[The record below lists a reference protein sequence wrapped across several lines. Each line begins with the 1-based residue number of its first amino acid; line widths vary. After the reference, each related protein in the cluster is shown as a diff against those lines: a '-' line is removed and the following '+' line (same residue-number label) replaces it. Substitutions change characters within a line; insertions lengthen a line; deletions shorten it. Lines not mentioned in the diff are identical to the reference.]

1 MDALHLL
8 ARRARAFL
16 RPLLSRR
23 DAEAELDEE
32 MRFHLDAEIAE
43 RIRRGMTPD
52 AARTSALRDFGG
64 VSRFKEECRDAWG
77 TRVMDELSR
86 DARYGLR
93 ALWRAPAFTA
103 VAVLTIALGVGAATT
118 IYSVVQAVLRP
129 LPYHDPAS
137 LVAVVTT
144 YRGKDDAA
152 SALDFVDWRRE
163 SKTLTGMAAIA
174 TDAMTLTGRGD
185 PERMYAATVSA
196 GLLSMLRVRP
206 LAGRVFRAG
215 EDSVGAARVVILGE
229 AIWRRRFSSD
239 PGIVGET
246 VRLDGNPYTVVGVL
260 PTRVTYPAAAE
271 IYLPLVFPTGDLD
284 EGNRGARYYDV
295 VARLAPGTTIEQ
307 ARAEM
312 RTITS
317 RIASAHPQADEG
329 VSVRVTPLLEE
340 TVGTYRR
347 PLLILLGAAGVLL
360 LIACA
365 NVANL
370 LLVRAAGRDGELA
383 VRTALGAGRA
393 RLVRQLATEALAPF
407 LIGGA
412 LGIALAT
419 LGTRWFAV
427 AASDTVPRLTGA
439 GVDSAALLFALVATL
454 ITGVIFGVIPA
465 LRFARLGVSGAL
477 RGAGRSSQGSIA
489 RRRARTAIV
498 GSEVALAVMLLIVA
512 GLVVRSF
519 QRLMAVDPGFRR
531 GGVVTFR
538 LDLPNTRYGDAAKL
552 RAFAAQLD
560 DRIRALPG
568 VRASGRVLRAPLSE
582 YNFNVGFSVDRW
594 QEETGSRRPA
604 AQVRIASPGYFEA
617 MGIRLVRGRTFTA
630 RDDANAPQVVVINQA
645 MARAHFSGENPL
657 SRHVW
662 LGWEEGG
669 VRRGGEIVGVVDDV
683 RQFGLDRPSAPEMYL
698 PYDQTPVGPMTV
710 VARTSASPDVVFAAA
725 RAAVRELDPD
735 LPLFEL
741 GTLQERFERSAAR
754 PRLYMT
760 LLATFA
766 VVAVLLAAIG
776 LYGVVS
782 YAVRQ
787 QTREIGI
794 RLALGATRSNVAG
807 TVVGHS
813 LTVTVV
819 GAALG
824 LGGALAVSHLL
835 QALLFGVSPTDAW
848 TYVAVVGLIALVGVV
863 ASWVPARRATA
874 IDPAMALREEG

>member
-8 ARRARAFL
+8 ARRARAYL
-16 RPLLSRR
+16 RPLVSRR
-23 DAEAELDEE
+23 GAEADLDEE

-52 AARTSALRDFGG
+52 VARTSALRDFGG

-118 IYSVVQAVLRP
+118 IYSVVQSVMRP
-129 LPYHDPAS
+129 LPFHDPAS
-137 LVAVVTT
+137 LVAVVTI
-144 YRGKDDAA
+144 YRGKDDAT

-163 SKTLTGMAAIA
+163 STALAGMAAIG
-174 TDAMTLTGRGD
+174 TDAMTLTGSGE
-185 PERMYAATVSA
+185 PERLYGATVSA
-196 GLLSMLRVRP
+196 SLLSMLRVRP
-206 LAGRVFRAG
+206 LAGRVFRSG

-229 AIWRRRFSSD
+229 AVWRRRFSSD
-239 PGIVGET
+239 PGVVGQR
-246 VRLDGNPYTVVGVL
+246 VNLDGKPYTVIGVV
-260 PTRVTYPAAAE
+260 PTRLTYPATAE
-271 IYLPLVFPTGDLD
+271 IYVPLVFPPGDLD

-295 VARLAPGTTIEQ
+295 VARLAPGATIGQ

-312 RTITS
+312 RTIS
-317 RIASAHPQADEG
+317 ARLASVHPQEDEG
-329 VSVRVTPLLEE
+329 VSVRVAPLLDE
-340 TVGTYRR
+340 TVGSFRR

-370 LLVRAAGRDGELA
+370 LLVRAAVRDGELA

-393 RLVRQLATEALAPF
+393 RLVRQLATEALTPF
-407 LIGGA
+407 LFGGA
-412 LGIALAT
+412 LGTALAT
-419 LGTRWFAV
+419 LGTRWFA
-427 AASDTVPRLTGA
+427 ASASGSVPRLTEA
-439 GVDSAALLFALVATL
+439 GVDGAGLGFALVATL
-454 ITGVIFGVIPA
+454 ATGVVFGVIPA
-465 LRFARLGVSGAL
+465 LRFARLGISGTL
-477 RGAGRSSQGSIA
+477 RGAGRSSQGSVA

-498 GSEVALAVMLLIVA
+498 GSEVALAVMLLVVA

-519 QRLMAVDPGFRR
+519 QHLMAVDPGFRR
-531 GGVVTFR
+531 DGVVTFR
-538 LDLPNTRYGDAAKL
+538 LDLPSTRYGDATKL
-552 RAFAAQLD
+552 RGFAAQLD
-560 DRIRALPG
+560 NRVRALPG
-568 VRASGRVLRAPLSE
+568 VTASGRVLRAPLGE
-582 YNFNVGFSVDRW
+582 YNFNVGFSIDRW
-594 QEETGSRRPA
+594 QEETGTRRPA
-604 AQVRIASPGYFEA
+604 AQVRIASPGYLEA
-617 MGIRLVRGRTFTA
+617 MGIRLVRGRTFTTH
-630 RDDANAPQVVVINQA
+630 DDASAPQVVVINQA
-645 MARAHFSGENPL
+645 MARMHFSGENPL
-657 SRHVW
+657 GRRVW
-662 LGWEEGG
+662 LGWEDGG

-683 RQFGLDRPSAPEMYL
+683 LQFGLDRASVPEMYL

-741 GTLQERFERSAAR
+741 STLQQRFETSAAR

-766 VVAVLLAAIG
+766 CVAVLLAAIG

-782 YAVRQ
+782 YSVRQ

-813 LTVTVV
+813 LTVTMI
-819 GAALG
+819 GATLG
-824 LGGALAVSHLL
+824 IAGAVSVSRLL
-835 QALLFGVSPTDAW
+835 ESLLFGVSPTDAW
-848 TYVAVVGLIALVGVV
+848 TYVAVIGLIALVGVV
-863 ASWVPARRATA
+863 ASWLPARRATA
-874 IDPAMALREEG
+874 IDPALALRTD

>member
-1 MDALHLL
+1 
-8 ARRARAFL
+8 L
-16 RPLLSRR
+16 RPLLARR
-23 DAEAELDEE
+23 DAEADLDEE

-52 AARTSALRDFGG
+52 TARTSALRDFGG

-77 TRVMDELSR
+77 ARMVDELSR

-118 IYSVVQAVLRP
+118 IYSVVESVLRP
-129 LPYHDPAS
+129 LPYRDPAS
-137 LVAVVTT
+137 LIAVVTT

-152 SALDFVDWRRE
+152 SALDFVDWRRAA
-163 SKTLTGMAAIA
+163 KTFSGIAAIA
-174 TDAMTLTGRGD
+174 TDAMTLTGGGE
-185 PERMYAATVSA
+185 PERLYVATVSA
-196 GLLSMLRVRP
+196 NLFSMLHVQP

-215 EDSVGAARVVILGE
+215 EDSTGAARVVILGE
-229 AIWRRRFSSD
+229 AVWRRRFSSD
-239 PGIVGET
+239 ARVVGQA
-246 VRLDGNPYTVVGVL
+246 VNLDGNPYTVIGVL
-260 PTRVTYPAAAE
+260 PTSVGYPATAE
-271 IYLPLVFPTGDLD
+271 IYLPLVFPTEDLD

-307 ARAEM
+307 ALAEM
-312 RTITS
+312 RTITA
-317 RIASAHPQADEG
+317 RLASAHPQADEG
-329 VSVRVTPLLEE
+329 VSVRVTPLLDE
-340 TVGTYRR
+340 TVGSFRR

-393 RLVRQLATEALAPF
+393 RLVRQLATEAVAPF

-412 LGIALAT
+412 LGTTLAT
-419 LGTRWFAV
+419 LGTRWFA
-427 AASDTVPRLTGA
+427 AAAAGTVPRLADA
-439 GVDSAALLFALVATL
+439 GVDTAALVFALVATL
-454 ITGVIFGVIPA
+454 ATGVVFGVVPA
-465 LRFARLGVSGAL
+465 LRFARLSISGTL
-477 RGAGRSSQGSIA
+477 RAVGRSNHGSIA
-489 RRRARTAIV
+489 RRRARTVIV
-498 GSEVALAVMLLIVA
+498 GSEVALAVMLLVVA

-519 QRLMAVDPGFRR
+519 RQLTAVDPGFRR
-531 GGVVTFR
+531 DGVVTFR
-538 LDLPNTRYGDAAKL
+538 LDLPNTRYGDPAKL

-560 DRIRALPG
+560 DRVRALPG
-568 VRASGRVLRAPLSE
+568 VSASGRVLRAPLSE
-582 YNFNVGFSVDRW
+582 YNFNVGFSVDGRPA
-594 QEETGSRRPA
+594 ETGSRRPA
-604 AQVRIASPGYFEA
+604 VQVRVASPGYFEA
-617 MGIRLVRGRTFTA
+617 MGIRLVRGRTFAT
-630 RDDANAPQVVVINQA
+630 RDDATAAQVVVINRA
-645 MARAHFSGENPL
+645 MARTHFSGEDPL
-657 SRHVW
+657 GKRVW
-662 LGWEEGG
+662 LGWEENG

-683 RQFGLDRPSAPEMYL
+683 RQFGLDRPSEPEMYL

-735 LPLFEL
+735 LPLFEPS
-741 GTLQERFERSAAR
+741 TLQRRFEESAAR

-760 LLATFA
+760 LLAAFA
-766 VVAVLLAAIG
+766 GVAVLLAAIG

-794 RLALGATRSNVAG
+794 RLALGATRSNVAR
-807 TVVGHS
+807 TVVGNS

-824 LGGALAVSHLL
+824 VAGALAVSRVL
-835 QALLFGVSPTDAW
+835 QAMLFGVSPTDPR
-848 TYVAVVGLIALVGVV
+848 TYATVVGLIVLVGGV
-863 ASWVPARRATA
+863 ASWIPARRATA
-874 IDPAMALREEG
+874 IDPASALRSE

>member
-8 ARRARAFL
+8 ARRARAYL

-23 DAEAELDEE
+23 GAEADLDEE

-52 AARTSALRDFGG
+52 VARTSALRDFGG

-93 ALWRAPAFTA
+93 ALWRAPAFTV

-118 IYSVVQAVLRP
+118 IYSVVQSVLRP
-129 LPYHDPAS
+129 LPFHDPGS

-144 YRGKDDAA
+144 YRGEDDAA

-163 SKTLTGMAAIA
+163 SKTLAGMAAIA
-174 TDAMTLTGRGD
+174 TDAMTLTGRGE
-185 PERMYAATVSA
+185 PERLYGATVSA
-196 GLLSMLRVRP
+196 SLLSMLRARP
-206 LAGRVFRAG
+206 LAGRVFRSG
-215 EDSVGAARVVILGE
+215 EDSLGAARVVILGE
-229 AIWRRRFSSD
+229 GIWRRRFSSD
-239 PGIVGET
+239 PGVVGRSVT
-246 VRLDGNPYTVVGVL
+246 LDGKPYTVIGVM
-260 PTRVTYPAAAE
+260 PTRLTYPATAE
-271 IYLPLVFPTGDLD
+271 IYLPLVFQTGDLD

-295 VARLAPGTTIEQ
+295 VARLAPGATIEQ

-312 RTITS
+312 RTITA
-317 RIASAHPQADEG
+317 RLASAHPRADEG
-329 VSVRVTPLLEE
+329 VSVRIAPLLDE
-340 TVGTYRR
+340 TVGTFRR
-347 PLLILLGAAGVLL
+347 PLLVLLGAAGVLL

-370 LLVRAAGRDGELA
+370 LLVRAAGRDSELA

-407 LIGGA
+407 LIGGL
-412 LGIALAT
+412 LGTVLAT

-427 AASDTVPRLTGA
+427 AASGSVPRLTGA
-439 GVDSAALLFALVATL
+439 GVDGAGLLFALVATL
-454 ITGVIFGVIPA
+454 TTGVVFGVIPA
-465 LRFARLGVSGAL
+465 LRFARLGISGTL

-489 RRRARTAIV
+489 RRRTRAAIV
-498 GSEVALAVMLLIVA
+498 GSEVALAVMLLVVA

-519 QRLMAVDPGFRR
+519 QHLMAVDPGFRR
-531 GGVVTFR
+531 DGLVSFR
-538 LDLPNTRYGDAAKL
+538 LDLPSTRYGDATKL
-552 RAFAAQLD
+552 RAFAARLD
-560 DRIRALPG
+560 ERVRSLPG
-568 VRASGRVLRAPLSE
+568 VTASGRVLRAPLSE

-594 QEETGSRRPA
+594 REAGGRRPA

-630 RDDANAPQVVVINQA
+630 HDDGSAPQVVVINRA
-645 MARAHFSGENPL
+645 MARTHFSGENPL
-657 SRHVW
+657 GRRVW
-662 LGWEEGG
+662 LGWEEDS

-683 RQFGLDRPSAPEMYL
+683 RQFGLDRPSVPEIYL

-710 VARTSASPDVVFAAA
+710 VARTSASPEVVFAAA

-741 GTLQERFERSAAR
+741 GTLQQRFEESAAR

-766 VVAVLLAAIG
+766 GVAVLLAAIG

-782 YAVRQ
+782 YSVRQ

-807 TVVGHS
+807 TVVGQS
-813 LTVTVV
+813 LVLTVV

-824 LGGALAVSHLL
+824 LAGALAVSRLL

-848 TYVAVVGLIALVGVV
+848 TYAAVVALITLVGVV

-874 IDPAMALREEG
+874 IDPAMALRIEG

>member
-8 ARRARAFL
+8 ARRARTFL
-16 RPLLSRR
+16 RPLVSRR
-23 DAEAELDEE
+23 RAEADLDDE

-43 RIRRGMTPD
+43 RVRGGMTPD

-77 TRVMDELSR
+77 TRMMDELSR
-86 DARYGLR
+86 DARYGFR

-118 IYSVVQAVLRP
+118 IYSVVQSVLRP
-129 LPYHDPAS
+129 LPFHDPAS

-144 YRGKDDAA
+144 YRGKDDAT

-163 SKTLTGMAAIA
+163 SKTLAGMAAIA
-174 TDAMTLTGRGD
+174 TDAMTLTGSGE
-185 PERMYAATVSA
+185 PERLYAATVSA
-196 GLLSMLRVRP
+196 SLLSMLRVHP
-206 LAGRVFRAG
+206 IAGRVFRTG

-229 AIWRRRFSSD
+229 AVWRRRFSSD
-239 PGIVGET
+239 PGVVGQSVNLGGE
-246 VRLDGNPYTVVGVL
+246 PYTVIGVV
-260 PTRVTYPAAAE
+260 PTRLTYPAAAE
-271 IYLPLVFPTGDLD
+271 IYVPLVFPTGDLD

-295 VARLAPGTTIEQ
+295 VARLVPGAAIEQ

-312 RTITS
+312 RTITG
-317 RIASAHPQADEG
+317 RLASAHPQADEG
-329 VSVRVTPLLEE
+329 VSVRVAPLLDE
-340 TVGTYRR
+340 TVGTFRR
-347 PLLILLGAAGVLL
+347 PLLILLGAAAVLL

-393 RLVRQLATEALAPF
+393 RLVRQLATEALVPF
-407 LIGGA
+407 LVGGA
-412 LGIALAT
+412 LGTAAAT
-419 LGTRWFAV
+419 LGTRWFAT
-427 AASDTVPRLTGA
+427 AASDTVPRLTDA
-439 GVDSAALLFALVATL
+439 GVDGTALLFALVATL
-454 ITGVIFGVIPA
+454 TTGVVFGVVPA
-465 LRFARLGVSGAL
+465 LRFARLGVSGTL
-477 RGAGRSSQGSIA
+477 RGAGRSSQGSIG

-498 GSEVALAVMLLIVA
+498 GSEVALAVMLLVVA

-519 QRLMAVDPGFRR
+519 QHLMAVDPGFRR
-531 GGVVTFR
+531 EGVVTFR
-538 LDLPNTRYGDAAKL
+538 LDLPSTRYGDGAKL
-552 RAFAAQLD
+552 RAFTAQLD
-560 DRIRALPG
+560 DRVRALPG
-568 VRASGRVLRAPLSE
+568 VTASGRILRAPLSE

-594 QEETGSRRPA
+594 QEETGTRRPA
-604 AQVRIASPGYFEA
+604 VQVRIASPGYFEA
-617 MGIRLVRGRTFTA
+617 MRIRLVRGRTFA
-630 RDDANAPQVVVINQA
+630 AHDDANAPQVVVINQA
-645 MARAHFSGENPL
+645 MARTHFSGENPL
-657 SRHVW
+657 GRRVW
-662 LGWEEGG
+662 LGWEDEG
-669 VRRGGEIVGVVDDV
+669 VRRGGEIIGVVDDV

-710 VARTSASPDVVFAAA
+710 VARTTASPDVVFAAA

-741 GTLQERFERSAAR
+741 STLQERFDKSAAR

-766 VVAVLLAAIG
+766 GVAVLLAAIG

-782 YAVRQ
+782 YSVRQ

-807 TVVGHS
+807 TVVGQS

-824 LGGALAVSHLL
+824 LAGALAVSRLL
-835 QALLFGVSPTDAW
+835 QALLFGVSPTDAR
-848 TYVAVVGLIALVGVV
+848 TYAAVVGLIALVGVV
-863 ASWVPARRATA
+863 ASWVPARRATLV
-874 IDPAMALREEG
+874 DPAMALRGD

>member
-1 MDALHLL
+1 MDTLHLL
-8 ARRARAFL
+8 ARRARAYL

-23 DAEAELDEE
+23 GVEADLDEE
-32 MRFHLDAEIAE
+32 IRFHLDAEVAE
-43 RIRRGMTPD
+43 RIRRGMPPD
-52 AARTSALRDFGG
+52 VARTLALRDFGG

-77 TRVMDELSR
+77 TRLMDELSR

-103 VAVLTIALGVGAATT
+103 VAVLTITLGVGAATT
-118 IYSVVQAVLRP
+118 IYSVVQSVLRP
-129 LPYHDPAS
+129 LPFHDPAS

-163 SKTLTGMAAIA
+163 SKTLAGMAAIA
-174 TDAMTLTGRGD
+174 TDAVTLTGRGE
-185 PERMYAATVSA
+185 PERLYGATVSA
-196 GLLSMLRVRP
+196 SLLSMLQVRT
-206 LAGRVFRAG
+206 LVGRVFRTG
-215 EDSVGAARVVILGE
+215 EDSVGAAKVVILGE
-229 AIWRRRFSSD
+229 AIRRRRFSSD
-239 PGIVGET
+239 PGVVGQS
-246 VRLDGNPYTVVGVL
+246 VHLDGEPYTVIGVV
-260 PTRVTYPAAAE
+260 PTRLTYPARAE

-295 VARLAPGTTIEQ
+295 VARLAPGATIEQ

-312 RTITS
+312 RTITA
-317 RIASAHPQADEG
+317 RLASAHAQADEG
-329 VSVRVTPLLEE
+329 VSVRIAPLLDE
-340 TVGTYRR
+340 TVGALRR
-347 PLLILLGAAGVLL
+347 PLHVLLGAAGVLL

-412 LGIALAT
+412 LGTSLAT

-427 AASDTVPRLTGA
+427 AASGSVPMVTRA
-439 GVDSAALLFALVATL
+439 GVDGAGLLFALVATL
-454 ITGVIFGVIPA
+454 TTGVVFGVIPA
-465 LRFARLGVSGAL
+465 LRFARLGISGTL
-477 RGAGRSSQGSIA
+477 RGVGRSSQGSIA
-489 RRRARTAIV
+489 RRRARTVIV
-498 GSEVALAVMLLIVA
+498 GSEVALAVMLLVVA

-519 QRLMAVDPGFRR
+519 QHLMAVDPGFRR
-531 GGVVTFR
+531 DGVVSFR
-538 LDLPNTRYGDAAKL
+538 LDLPSTRYGDATKL

-560 DRIRALPG
+560 DRVRTLPG
-568 VRASGRVLRAPLSE
+568 VTASGRVLRAPLSE

-594 QEETGSRRPA
+594 QDETAARRPA
-604 AQVRIASPGYFEA
+604 GQVRIASPGYFEA
-617 MGIRLVRGRTFTA
+617 MGIRLVRGRTFTPH
-630 RDDANAPQVVVINQA
+630 DDVNAPQVVVINQA
-645 MARAHFSGENPL
+645 MARTHFPGQNPL
-657 SRHVW
+657 GRRVW

-683 RQFGLDRPSAPEMYL
+683 RQFGLDRPSVPEMYL

-710 VARTSASPDVVFAAA
+710 VARTSAPPEAVFAAA

-741 GTLQERFERSAAR
+741 GTLQQRFEESAAR

-760 LLATFA
+760 LLGTFA
-766 VVAVLLAAIG
+766 AVAVLLAASG

-782 YAVRQ
+782 YSVRQ

-813 LTVTVV
+813 LAVTLV

-824 LGGALAVSHLL
+824 LAGALSVSHLL

-874 IDPAMALREEG
+874 IDPALALRSE